1 MRPPCP
7 HLRTDEGCRVAPKDP
22 TDGGRRRGRA
32 ARRAA
37 STRPSVKEAPPRKLS
52 LGLSQFTEMEDCT
65 STALSVPS
73 VTVMCQPALI
83 ARRHIDLP
91 PGPRPA
97 SRPLGGCTA
106 ARLWRPRHDCSIFSG
121 WHDQPPVRFCCGP
134 YMALTRLSRSKR
146 AHCENWP
153 RTTASFRIPSR
164 SAAFPSR
171 SPKGRWRLDWLG
183 QHL

>member
-1 MRPPCP
+1 VPCGEHSASHERSP
-7 HLRTDEGCRVAPKDP
+7 TEESRWGLVNSRKWRT
-22 TDGGRRRGRA
+22 
-32 ARRAA
+32 
-37 STRPSVKEAPPRKLS
+37 APPS
-52 LGLSQFTEMEDCT
+52 
-65 STALSVPS
+65 APSVPS

-97 SRPLGGCTA
+97 SRPLGGCAA

-146 AHCENWP
+146 GHCENWP
-153 RTTASFRIPSR
+153 RTTASFRFPSR